1 MASDIIPV
9 VSSSD
14 SEQPEAPT
22 EQASLQI
29 RRSPLNIAMSTQG
42 SATNTLVLGVIGPG
56 VTIAAGHFGGLPA
69 WAIVLICALQI
80 LCAVAIRHRSP

>member
-1 MASDIIPV
+1 MI
-9 VSSSD
+9 
-14 SEQPEAPT
+14 
-22 EQASLQI
+22 ASL
-29 RRSPLNIAMSTQG
+29 RAGAFGFVLLPF

-56 VTIAAGHFGGLPA
+56 VTIAAGNLGGLPA